1 MKAELKN
8 YRQSPRK
15 VRLVANLVKGLSIS
29 QALTELDFLAKRAAL
44 PLQKLVKSAV
54 ANAVKNDGQNEA
66 NIENSLIIKNIT
78 VDKGITLKRF
88 MPVSRGSAHPIHK
101 HTSRVTV
108 TLATTGSKT
117 LKNKK

>member
-15 VRLVANLVKGLSIS
+15 VRLVANLVKGLPVHDAII
-29 QALTELDFLAKRAAL
+29 ELDFLAKRAAA
-44 PLQKLVKSAV
+44 PLQKLIRSAI
-54 ANAVKNDGQNEA
+54 ANAVTNDGKKE
-66 NIENSLIIKNIT
+66 ESLIIKNIT

-101 HTSRVTV
+101 HTSRVIV
-108 TLATTGSKT
+108 TLAEAEGTKT
-117 LKNKK
+117 KRKNK

>member
-15 VRLVANLVKGLSIS
+15 VRLVANLVKGLSINE
-29 QALTELDFLAKRAAL
+29 ALTELDFLAKRAAL
-44 PLQKLVKSAV
+44 PLKKLIQSAV
-54 ANAVKNDGQNEA
+54 ANAVNNEGHK
-66 NIENSLIIKNIT
+66 ESELIVKNIM

-101 HTSRVTV
+101 HTSRVVVVLGTSETKV
-108 TLATTGSKT
+108 KKSK
-117 LKNKK
+117 KK